1 MVNDEKAKAPGKPH
15 NIILEDRARLSV
27 SGVEDVDSFD
37 ERQIIMRTTKGNL
50 ILRGSELHIDKL
62 SLDTGE
68 LSVSGL
74 ITELGYEETAAGGS
88 LWSRL
93 FK

>member
-1 MVNDEKAKAPGKPH
+1 MVYEETTRVGSKPH
-15 NIILEDRARLSV
+15 NIVLEDRERLSI

-37 ERQIIMRTTKGNL
+37 EKQIILKTTKSCL

-62 SLDTGE
+62 GLDTGE
-68 LSVSGL
+68 LNVTGL
-74 ITELGYEETAAGGS
+74 ISEMCYEETAPSGS

>member
-1 MVNDEKAKAPGKPH
+1 MVIEEKTKTGGKPH
-15 NIILEDRARLSV
+15 NLIMENRERLSV

-37 ERQIIMRTTKGNL
+37 DRQIIMQTSKGNL
-50 ILRGSELHIDKL
+50 ILRGSDLHIDKL

-68 LSVSGL
+68 ISITGL
-74 ITELGYEETAAGGS
+74 ISELGYEESAAHGS

>member
-1 MVNDEKAKAPGKPH
+1 MIHEEKTRAVSRPH
-15 NIILEDRARLSV
+15 SVILEDRERLSI
-27 SGVEDVDSFD
+27 SGVVEVDSFD

-50 ILRGSELHIDKL
+50 ILRGNELHIEKL
-62 SLDTGE
+62 SLETGD
-68 LSVSGL
+68 LSVTGL
-74 ITELGYEETAAGGS
+74 ITDLCYEETSVSGS

>member
-1 MVNDEKAKAPGKPH
+1 MANDERAKASGKPH
-15 NIILEDRARLSV
+15 HIILEERANLSI

-50 ILRGSELHIDKL
+50 ILRGSDLHIDKL
-62 SLDTGE
+62 SLESGDM
-68 LSVSGL
+68 SVSGL
-74 ITELGYEETAAGGS
+74 ITELGYEETGAGGS

>member
-1 MVNDEKAKAPGKPH
+1 MVYEEKAKLPAKPH
-15 NIILEDRARLSV
+15 NVILEDRARLSI

-50 ILRGSELHIDKL
+50 ILRGNDLHIDKL
-62 SLDTGE
+62 DLDSGE
-68 LSVSGL
+68 LSVTGL
-74 ITELGYEETAAGGS
+74 LTELGYEETAAGGS

>member
-1 MVNDEKAKAPGKPH
+1 MVYEEKGKIAARPH
-15 NIILEDRARLSV
+15 NIILEDREKLMV

-37 ERQIIMRTTKGNL
+37 DRQIVLRTSKGNL
-50 ILRGSELHIDKL
+50 ILRGSDLHIDKL

-68 LSVSGL
+68 LAVTGL
-74 ITELGYEETAAGGS
+74 ITEMGYEETVTGGS

>member
-1 MVNDEKAKAPGKPH
+1 MIYEENPKAGARPH
-15 NIILEDRARLSV
+15 NLILEDRERLSV
-27 SGVEDVDSFD
+27 SGVDEVDCFD
-37 ERQIIMRTTKGNL
+37 DRQVIAKTSKGNL
-50 ILRGSELHIDKL
+50 VIRGSELHIDKL

-68 LSVSGL
+68 LCVSGL
-74 ITELGYEETAAGGS
+74 FTELGYEETAAGGS

>member
-1 MVNDEKAKAPGKPH
+1 MIHEEKALAVSRPH
-15 NIILEDRARLSV
+15 SVILEDRERLSI

-50 ILRGSELHIDKL
+50 ILRGNELHIEKL
-62 SLDTGE
+62 SLETGD
-68 LSVSGL
+68 LSVTGL
-74 ITELGYEETAAGGS
+74 VTDLCYEETAVSGS

>member
-1 MVNDEKAKAPGKPH
+1 MIHEEKALAVSRPH
-15 NIILEDRARLSV
+15 SVILEDRERLSI

-50 ILRGSELHIDKL
+50 ILRGNELHIEKL
-62 SLDTGE
+62 SLETGD
-68 LSVSGL
+68 LNVTGL
-74 ITELGYEETAAGGS
+74 VTDLCYEETAVSGS